1 MSLIAYGHPLME
13 VYFFKYLGS
22 LMSVSDYDWPSFL
35 SNLRNAWKKWDRL
48 SRVMEWEGVDTRTTG
63 NLYMA
68 LVQAVLLFGLETLVI
83 SPRIG
88 RILGGYRHQVVRRM
102 MRQKSRQQVDGS
114 WVYPPLDTAMVEV
127 VLEEVEKYVYHRQ
140 NTVAQLIA
148 NIPIMYMCLAI
159 EQRLVAQVSQR
170 CWEQTNLDLE
180 GMRAVSRASDMEK
193 MEED

>member
-1 MSLIAYGHPLME
+1 
-13 VYFFKYLGS
+13 
-22 LMSVSDYDWPSFL
+22 
-35 SNLRNAWKKWDRL
+35 
-48 SRVMEWEGVDTRTTG
+48 
-63 NLYMA
+63 
-68 LVQAVLLFGLETLVI
+68 
-83 SPRIG
+83 
-88 RILGGYRHQVVRRM
+88 M